1 MTKTSRFNYIKRGLV
16 GVCAATMLTGLC
28 AGTAFG
34 ADTEFTNGT
43 MSSTVTADTT
53 AIGQINVTV
62 PTTDLSGVSDRNG
75 ALTFGNYTFTNN
87 STLGVKVAKMAVT
100 KDASANLVKADAMS
114 GDNAINVKATIG
126 TAEVDLADFMVA
138 DGAAITTA
146 PTIAKGTA
154 GTITFSGS
162 VANATKAGVNAAL
175 PVANIVWTLE
185 TV

>member
-28 AGTAFG
+28 AGSAF
-34 ADTEFTNGT
+34 ADNTEFTDGT
-43 MSSTVTADTT
+43 MNSTVTANTT

-62 PTTDLSGVSDRNG
+62 PTTDLSGVSDRDG

-87 STLGVKVAKMAVT
+87 STLGVKVAKMVVT
-100 KDASANLVKADAMS
+100 KDAAANLVKADAIT

-126 TAEVDLADFMVA
+126 TTEVDLADFMVA
-138 DGAAITTA
+138 DGDAITAA
-146 PTIAKGTA
+146 PTIAKGAA

-162 VANATKAGVNAAL
+162 ITNATKAGVSAAL
-175 PVANIVWTLE
+175 PVASIVWTLE